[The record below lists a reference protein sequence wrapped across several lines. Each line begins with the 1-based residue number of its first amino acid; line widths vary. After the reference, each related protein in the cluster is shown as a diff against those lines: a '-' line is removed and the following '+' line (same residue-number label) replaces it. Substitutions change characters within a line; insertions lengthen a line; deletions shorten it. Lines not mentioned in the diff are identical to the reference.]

1 MTSAPSISR
10 TDDLAACHAIR
21 RAVFIEEQAVPE
33 DLEIDDLDGEAIHLL
48 AVTGGRAVGTARIL
62 LAGETGK
69 IGRVAVLADQR
80 GTDGEENRSA
90 QALDE
95 PCLWSPDLRL
105 GGALNARARRRR
117 LSMREEGGWLME
129 GRTAKPAPCSSPV
142 ARRA

>member
-80 GTDGEENRSA
+80 GTGLGAALIRA
-90 QALDE
+90 ALDE
-95 PCLWSPDLRL
+95 LRRQPGVTVAYL
-105 GGALNARARRRR
+105 GSQSHATGFYEKLDFVVEG
-117 LSMREEGGWLME
+117 EEFMDAGIPHRHM
-129 GRTAKPAPCSSPV
+129 
-142 ARRA
+142 RRAL